1 MEKPTKP
8 KKRRVFII
16 ALIVICVFTAA
27 AGVIRSGILT
37 TPTEQSLAKLTE
49 VPAYDI
55 LSWQFARENEILENY
70 AAGTYTIDAPFVIVD
85 PYEMNPCSAL
95 VLFDTDQP
103 SDIRVTIAGKDD
115 SSTITY
121 TKTGSGTH
129 VEVPIVGL
137 YAGTKNDVRLE
148 DASGHQANITIET
161 EALPVDFQQYE
172 LVQSIPA
179 RMEPGF
185 TLCVACF
192 EHSYT
197 ALIDCN
203 ADVRGYL
210 SNQYMAHGTSV
221 IQLQNGD
228 MLATGDEYKQ
238 EPYNMTSLWE
248 FNWLGKVFREYEVP
262 NAVHHDIS
270 ELPNGDILAVSN
282 NVNMFATGT
291 REDVAIILDRET
303 GDVIRTFDFR
313 KILDETRTPFNHFHP
328 NIVNALNVD
337 WMHMNAAVYD
347 ADNNSLIVSSPI
359 QSMVVSL
366 SLEKGEINW
375 ILGPHEGY
383 EGTSAYLANYLLTPV
398 GDNFE
403 WQWCQHAPSILP
415 DTDHDPNT
423 IDLILLDN
431 GQNRSFDE
439 ATALDAKDN
448 YSRGVCYRIHQK
460 EKTVEQLWEYGR
472 ERGSDCYA
480 TFLGD
485 ADLLS
490 KTQNRLLCFGG
501 QLRSNGEPVDT
512 IVAGVFGG
520 LVVNSRIVEVTADQQ
535 VVFEVA
541 AHENAYSSSAET
553 YQAER
558 LTLYSDPSFAY
569 QLGQVQGIR
578 LGTND
583 NNELDDTVQAPLV
596 YGGGISVSFHRICN
610 ENGRLIIDG
619 TLTKQGKSYLLGRA
633 AIILKSTD
641 QTYVFETY
649 TAMNCRFFASI
660 DLTQLE
666 PGTYQISVAGAIRE
680 GNDTQSG
687 RLHKG
692 HMRTDYKITVA

>member
-1 MEKPTKP
+1 MEKQTTP
-8 KKRRVFII
+8 KKRRILWI
-16 ALIVICVFTAA
+16 ALILVLLLAGAA
-27 AGVIRSGILT
+27 LFIRSGILT
-37 TPTEQSLAKLTE
+37 TPTEQSLATLQE

-55 LSWQFARENEILENY
+55 LRWQMERENEILANY
-70 AAGTYTIDAPFVIVD
+70 TAAIYTIDAPFVIVD

-95 VLFDTDQP
+95 VLFETDHP
-103 SDIRVTIAGKDD
+103 GDIRVTIAGKDD
-115 SSTITY
+115 NSTITY
-121 TKTGSGTH
+121 TKIGNGTH

-137 YAGTKNDVRLE
+137 YAGTKNDVLLE
-148 DASGHQANITIET
+148 DASGHQAKITIET

-179 RMEPGF
+179 RMEPGI
-185 TLCVACF
+185 TLCIACF

-210 SNQYMAHGTSV
+210 SNQDMAHGTSV
-221 IQLQNGD
+221 IQLQNGN

-248 FNWLGKVFREYEVP
+248 FNWLGKVFFEYEVP
-262 NAVHHDIS
+262 NAVHHDIT

-282 NVNMFATGT
+282 HVDMFTTGT
-291 REDVAIILDRET
+291 REDVAVIIDRAT

-313 KILDETRTPFNHFHP
+313 KILDESRAPFHHFHP
-328 NIVNALNVD
+328 NIVNILNVD

-366 SLEKGEINW
+366 SLDTGEINW

-383 EGTSAYLANYLLTPV
+383 EGQSAYLADDLLTPI
-398 GDNFE
+398 GDDFA

-415 DTDHDPNT
+415 DTDHDPDT

-485 ADLLS
+485 ADLLNQ
-490 KTQNRLLCFGG
+490 TQNRLLCFGG
-501 QLRSNGEPVDT
+501 QLRSNGTPVDT

-520 LVVNSRIVEVTADQQ
+520 LVVNSRIVEVTADKD

-558 LTLYSDPSFAY
+558 IALYSDPSFAY
-569 QLGQVQGIR
+569 QLSQVQGIR

-583 NNELDDTVQAPLV
+583 NNEMNSTIQAPVV
-596 YGGGISVSFHRICN
+596 YGGGISASFHRIYN

-619 TLTKQGKSYLLGRA
+619 TLTKQDKSYLLGRA
-633 AIILKSTD
+633 TVILKSTD
-641 QTYVFETY
+641 QTYVFDTY
-649 TAMNCRFFASI
+649 NAMNCRFFASI
-660 DLTQLE
+660 DTTQLE

-687 RLHKG
+687 KLYKG
-692 HMRTDYKITVA
+692 HMRTDYKVTVP

>member
-1 MEKPTKP
+1 MEKQTKP
-8 KKRRVFII
+8 KKRRILWI
-16 ALIVICVFTAA
+16 ALILVLLLAGAA
-27 AGVIRSGILT
+27 LLIRSGVLT
-37 TPTEQSLAKLTE
+37 TPTEQSLATLQE

-55 LSWQFARENEILENY
+55 LSWQMERENDILENY
-70 AAGTYTIDAPFVIVD
+70 DAAVYTIDAPFVIVD

-95 VLFDTDQP
+95 VLFETEHP
-103 SDIRVTIAGKDD
+103 GDIRVTIAGKDD
-115 SSTITY
+115 NSTISY
-121 TKTGSGTH
+121 TKIGNGTH

-137 YAGTKNDVRLE
+137 YAGTKNDVLLE
-148 DASGHQANITIET
+148 DASGHQAKITIET

-179 RMEPGF
+179 RMEPGI
-185 TLCVACF
+185 TLCIACF

-210 SNQYMAHGTSV
+210 SNQDMAHGTSV
-221 IQLQNGD
+221 IQLQNGN

-248 FNWLGKVFREYEVP
+248 FNWLGKVFFEYEVP
-262 NAVHHDIS
+262 NAVHHDIT

-282 NVNMFATGT
+282 HVDMFTTGT
-291 REDVAIILDRET
+291 REDVAVILDRTT

-313 KILDETRTPFNHFHP
+313 KILDESRAPFHHFHP
-328 NIVNALNVD
+328 NIVNALNID

-366 SLEKGEINW
+366 SLNTGEINW

-383 EGTSAYLANYLLTPV
+383 DGQSADLADDLLTPI
-398 GDNFE
+398 GDDFA

-415 DTDHDPNT
+415 DTDHDPDT

-485 ADLLS
+485 ADLLNQ
-490 KTQNRLLCFGG
+490 TQNRLLCFGG
-501 QLRSNGEPVDT
+501 QLRSNGTPVDT
-512 IVAGVFGG
+512 IVAGVFDG
-520 LVVNSRIVEVTADQQ
+520 LVVNSRIVEVTADKD

-558 LTLYSDPSFAY
+558 IALYSDPSFAY

-583 NNELDDTVQAPLV
+583 NNELNSTIQAPVV
-596 YGGGISVSFHRICN
+596 YGGGISVSFHRIYN

-619 TLTKQGKSYLLGRA
+619 ALTKQGKSYLLGRA
-633 AIILKSTD
+633 TVILKSTD
-641 QTYVFETY
+641 QTYVFDTY
-649 TAMNCRFFASI
+649 NAMNCRFFASI
-660 DLTQLE
+660 DTTQLE

-687 RLHKG
+687 KLYKG
-692 HMRTDYKITVA
+692 HMRTDYKVTVP